1 MSYAF
6 WRKLDTLII
15 IWTYNARESDGKH
28 LLHDYKCLS
37 TPPKNNRSSNSVWY
51 FSGRQKSTGKKGR
64 TVEISM
70 CDLHVYINISYESYT
85 YRYWI
90 NQLNQ
95 AHVYQDATLLSP
107 APTHSLSRIKT
118 SRNRG
123 ICPVIAV
130 DVGSSQN
137 IFASEV
143 ANLLQLML

>member
-15 IWTYNARESDGKH
+15 IWTYKARESDGKH
-28 LLHDYKCLS
+28 FATLLQMSQHPS
-37 TPPKNNRSSNSVWY
+37 
-51 FSGRQKSTGKKGR
+51 QKQSILKPSLIFLWTTKINGKKGKDR
-64 TVEISM
+64 GNQYVWPS
-70 CDLHVYINISYESYT
+70 CLYKYIIYKYT